1 MSRLPVDDEDRIEA
15 TLDYKFRVDLA
26 RQAEYD
32 IKWADN
38 KFAFFL
44 RPTAVDPRAAKWWD
58 KRNWGWAYEIEK
70 AQSHP
75 RKNRP
80 AILPRP
86 VRTGNQMEYG
96 RLVTLAQ
103 LASRPIT
110 K

>member
-1 MSRLPVDDEDRIEA
+1 MSRLPVDDEDRMEA
-15 TLDYKFRVDLA
+15 MLDYSFRVDLA
-26 RQAEYD
+26 RRAEYD

-44 RPTAVDPRAAKWWD
+44 RPTAVDPHIRKAWD
-58 KRNWGWAYEIEK
+58 KRNWGWSYEIWK
-70 AQSHP
+70 AASSP

-80 AILPRP
+80 ANLPRP